1 MDRGAWWVHRIMEL
15 DTTEVTWHTHRHL
28 VRKGL
33 SSQDHIT
40 LTIYMGTLY
49 LLYCHIK

>member
-15 DTTEVTWHTHRHL
+15 DTTEVTWHTHRYL

-33 SSQDHIT
+33 SSQDHIA